1 MSGCVQHH
9 YVNIEI
15 VAGLLNKLHI
25 TSKICVSKK
34 AKNLLILTGQ
44 LRPNSGRIGQKP
56 SEGSVGDYI
65 YNLVNNNHMENI
77 TQNDLRQFRM
87 LLLNDIE
94 KLIDEKIQI
103 KPNVQPNE
111 WLRSKS
117 IREIMNVSP
126 ATLQNIRI
134 TGKIRFRKV
143 MGSYYYSRTDLL
155 KLFGDGNK

>member
-1 MSGCVQHH
+1 
-9 YVNIEI
+9 
-15 VAGLLNKLHI
+15 
-25 TSKICVSKK
+25 
-34 AKNLLILTGQ
+34 
-44 LRPNSGRIGQKP
+44 
-56 SEGSVGDYI
+56 
-65 YNLVNNNHMENI
+65 
-77 TQNDLRQFRM
+77 
-87 LLLNDIE
+87 LLNDIE